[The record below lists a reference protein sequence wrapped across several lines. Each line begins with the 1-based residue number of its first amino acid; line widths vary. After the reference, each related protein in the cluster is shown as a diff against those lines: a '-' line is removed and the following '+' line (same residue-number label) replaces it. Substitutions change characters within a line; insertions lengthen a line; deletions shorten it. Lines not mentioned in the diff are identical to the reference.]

1 MNFDRIRIAHIVINC
16 HIDKNN
22 GNTIEYPLQLR
33 NFRTPRNVKYCKCSP
48 IGLHYSIKKSNFE
61 IKKKQPRKHILF
73 FIILTS
79 MRAVTSVHRSYP

>member
-33 NFRTPRNVKYCKCSP
+33 NFRPPRNVKYCKRNP
-48 IGLHYSIKKSNFE
+48 VNLHCPIKKSNFE